1 MSHTYNLEH
10 TKCLEKSFISPRNY
24 YSNQALLCRN
34 SHLDIFGS
42 VYVYM
47 QVLWAV
53 SLCAVCTLTI
63 RRVCQFKD
71 SIIYF
76 FDVRSLSRTYQILQ
90 IRHFLQGN
98 IQAPAKAASLFYV
111 DKILDFFDPSPLL
124 QIFYFSKIGIFLT
137 PLPLG
142 CLRRIR
148 TAPMYI

>member
-1 MSHTYNLEH
+1 MIIQFNYQLLLITYRMSHTYNLEH

-63 RRVCQFKD
+63 RRFCQFKD
-71 SIIYF
+71 PIIYF
-76 FDVRSLSRTYQILQ
+76 FDVRSLSRHLYIKSNKYKSSELKYQSLN
-90 IRHFLQGN
+90 R
-98 IQAPAKAASLFYV
+98 ASTSFK
-111 DKILDFFDPSPLL
+111 KIL
-124 QIFYFSKIGIFLT
+124 
-137 PLPLG
+137 
-142 CLRRIR
+142 
-148 TAPMYI
+148 